1 MRRGLIIICL
11 YIKTY
16 YDTVF
21 ILVEQ
26 ELKNKKNFTHFFL
39 EKVVTHYI
47 DTLWKV
53 LECKDPRMQKILLY
67 KEIYGSCVH
76 FTGFDSGS
84 PTSSVVCVSSVC
96 WPHIWRGT
104 GNWCYK
110 SGLVGKKI
118 LILVFNLLLMRA
130 SVVDR
135 DQFESQFII
144 VSFAII
150 VMQSQ
155 Y

>member
-1 MRRGLIIICL
+1 MTTVALANAPRVNNYLSIIL
-11 YIKTY
+11 YK
-16 YDTVF
+16 D
-21 ILVEQ
+21 ILWYRVYSSRTRA
-26 ELKNKKNFTHFFL
+26 KNKNFHTFFFL

-47 DTLWKV
+47 DTLWKI
-53 LECKDPRMQKILLY
+53 LECKDPQMQKILLY

-96 WPHIWRGT
+96 WPHIWRGA

-130 SVVDR
+130 SVVGTNL
-135 DQFESQFII
+135 SHNL
-144 VSFAII
+144 
-150 VMQSQ
+150 
-155 Y
+155 

>member
-1 MRRGLIIICL
+1 M
-11 YIKTY
+11 T
-16 YDTVF
+16 TVALANAPRVDNYLSIYKD
-21 ILVEQ
+21 ILWYRVYSSRTRA
-26 ELKNKKNFTHFFL
+26 KKFKKLSHIFFSG
-39 EKVVTHYI
+39 KVVTHYI

-53 LECKDPRMQKILLY
+53 LECKDPRTQKILLY

-130 SVVDR
+130 SVVGTNL
-135 DQFESQFII
+135 SHNL
-144 VSFAII
+144 
-150 VMQSQ
+150 
-155 Y
+155 